1 MHTMV
6 PDVNSR
12 PILVTG
18 SHRSG
23 TTWTG
28 ALLGLSGEA
37 LPIHEPFNPTYPRSW
52 LRQPPTRWFQYLE
65 ASENASWSRQIAD
78 IVGLRP
84 PVATMLRRSADPR
97 HLTRVLE
104 EAAQARLARRRSARA
119 LLKDPIAFFSAPWIA
134 LHTDAHVVVLV
145 RHPAAFASSLKR
157 LGWTFDF
164 SNLSDQP
171 ALAKGPL
178 ADFRTEIDEA
188 AAHGLDIIDTATL
201 LWRMFNTIAIRY
213 GQEHTDWQILKY
225 EDLAADPISEF
236 QSLYA
241 KLGLTWSESVAQSVA
256 RYTRDGKGGAVAD
269 GDKGGIVRDSNA
281 AIWTWTDR
289 LTSDEIGR
297 VRSQTAS
304 VAVHFYSD
312 DDWTAPAN

>member
-1 MHTMV
+1 V
-6 PDVNSR
+6 SSR

-52 LRQPPTRWFQYLE
+52 LRQPPTRWFQHLD
-65 ASENASWSRQIAD
+65 ASANANWSSQISD

-84 PVATMLRRSADPR
+84 PLASMLRRSAHPR
-97 HLTRVLE
+97 HVTRVLE

-119 LLKDPIAFFSAPWIA
+119 LLKDPIAFFSAPWLA
-134 LHTDAHVVVLV
+134 QHADAQVVVLV

-157 LGWTFDF
+157 LGWAFDF
-164 SNLSDQP
+164 SNLSEQP
-171 ALAKGPL
+171 ALMDGPL
-178 ADFRTEIDEA
+178 AGFRTEIDEA
-188 AAHGLDIIDTATL
+188 LAHGLDIIDTATL
-201 LWRMFNTIAIRY
+201 LWRMINTVALRY
-213 GQEHTDWQILKY
+213 GEEHSDWEILRY
-225 EDLAADPISEF
+225 EDLAADPIGGF
-236 QSLYA
+236 QDLYA
-241 KLGLTWSESVAQSVA
+241 RLGLAWSESVAHSVA
-256 RYTRDGKGGAVAD
+256 LHTGEGKGRAVAD

-281 AIWTWTDR
+281 AMWTWTDR

-304 VAVHFYSD
+304 VAMHFYSD
-312 DDWTAPAN
+312 DDWNAPRA